1 MIARTWRAR
10 ATAANAPIYAKHF
23 AETVVPQLKTLAGH
37 RGALL
42 LRRDFDTRVELVA
55 LTLWDSRSSIEAFA
69 GKDIS
74 RSHVEP
80 EGQAAL
86 ETFDDHADHYEV
98 IVSSGS

>member
-10 ATAANAPIYAKHF
+10 TTVANAPAYARHF
-23 AETVVPQLKTLAGH
+23 TETVVPQLKTLPGH
-37 RGALL
+37 RGAHL
-42 LRRDFDTRVELVA
+42 LRRDSDSRVEFVA

-69 GKDIS
+69 GKDIG

-86 ETFDDHADHYEV
+86 ETFDDFADHYEV
-98 IVSSGS
+98 VVSSAV

>member
-10 ATAANAPIYAKHF
+10 ATVANAPAYAKHF
-23 AETVVPQLKTLAGH
+23 TETVVPQLKTLPGH
-37 RGALL
+37 CGAHL
-42 LRRDFDTRVELVA
+42 LRRDSDSRVEFVA

-80 EGQAAL
+80 EGRAAL
-86 ETFDDHADHYEV
+86 ESFDDFADHYEV
-98 IVSSGS
+98 VVSSAV

>member
-10 ATAANAPIYAKHF
+10 TTAANAPVYAKHF
-23 AETVVPQLKTLAGH
+23 TDTVVPQLKSLSGH
-37 RGALL
+37 RGAHL
-42 LRRDFDTRVELVA
+42 LRRDSGSRVEFVA

-80 EGQAAL
+80 AGQAAL
-86 ETFDDHADHYEV
+86 ESFDDFADHYDV
-98 IVSSGS
+98 VVSSAV